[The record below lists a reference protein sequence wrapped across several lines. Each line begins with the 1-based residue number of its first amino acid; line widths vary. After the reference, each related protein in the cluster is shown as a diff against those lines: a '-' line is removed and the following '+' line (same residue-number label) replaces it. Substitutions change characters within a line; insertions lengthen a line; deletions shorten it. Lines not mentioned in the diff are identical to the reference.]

1 MRELIE
7 SEINDVNGGIGL
19 PGAFIGAAVGA
30 LPGIYNKAPIENVA
44 AAALLGALS
53 GATGNF
59 AGSAAAGGY
68 AVRLA
73 WGLRSV
79 GLGVAAGEAGKGSG
93 NSSSKSLILGGDLLR
108 YQRPDKFLS
117 FA

>member
-53 GATGNF
+53 GYG
-59 AGSAAAGGY
+59 
-68 AVRLA
+68 
-73 WGLRSV
+73 
-79 GLGVAAGEAGKGSG
+79 
-93 NSSSKSLILGGDLLR
+93 
-108 YQRPDKFLS
+108 
-117 FA
+117 

>member
-30 LPGIYNKAPIENVA
+30 LPEIYNKAPIENVA

-53 GATGNF
+53 GYG
-59 AGSAAAGGY
+59 
-68 AVRLA
+68 
-73 WGLRSV
+73 
-79 GLGVAAGEAGKGSG
+79 
-93 NSSSKSLILGGDLLR
+93 
-108 YQRPDKFLS
+108 
-117 FA
+117 